1 MEKIYY
7 EHFSSTFN
15 LMNTD
20 KSTLINKFF
29 ETVADQVVRVFE
41 AANRD
46 VEKWLGAL
54 IAPMETQ
61 VREHQLQLRRRMESI
76 KRIHKA
82 TGTLEDRVNELKQME
97 AAVQKQ
103 QREMEIIQRS
113 LENAL
118 ELGQGRVA
126 NAA

>member
-1 MEKIYY
+1 MASVGKAVQRVSI
-7 EHFSSTFN
+7 
-15 LMNTD
+15 D
-20 KSTLINKFF
+20 
-29 ETVADQVVRVFE
+29 DVRVFE

-82 TGTLEDRVNELKQME
+82 TSTLEDRVNELKQME
-97 AAVQKQ
+97 VAIQKQ
-103 QREMEIIQRS
+103 QRELEIIQRS

-126 NAA
+126 DAA